1 MKINN
6 KGEIMNNLKKVGL
19 TALAGSLVAF
29 SAQAVEMAVSG
40 SAKVTYINGH
50 STEIEGNPMGMNTSL
65 VFSGSGEVNGYA
77 TNLTIVS
84 ADQVGGMS
92 SAALSID
99 LADMGKIT
107 FDQGTGAGG
116 ISTIDDK
123 TPTAAEE
130 VWDGIDAVTGT
141 ADGLVGGGNSGVFV
155 YANSFA
161 GYNFTSQVSKGNSAN
176 NSDDTTS
183 GGTGGTSW
191 DFALTTDGSS
201 MGVDGLAIGA
211 GYGKIA
217 NGAQSDVNGD
227 DTNEHMVAFV
237 NYTIGMVT
245 LGYSEANIARNNE
258 GGTTESASAFGIAAN
273 LSDNLSISYGEREV
287 EYAKA
292 SAAHVTQDNSGIA
305 LAYTMGSA
313 KVTVQQNESDNNGGT
328 QGTNDEQTQIALSLS
343 F

>member
-29 SAQAVEMAVSG
+29 SAQAVEMTVSG
-40 SAKVTYINGH
+40 SAKLTYQNGH
-50 STEIEGNPMGMNTSL
+50 GTEVDGNPMGMNTDL

-84 ADQVGGMS
+84 ADQFAGMT

-107 FDQGTGAGG
+107 FDQHTGAGG

-130 VWDGIDAVTGT
+130 IWDGIDAVAGT
-141 ADGLVGGGNSGVFV
+141 ADGLVGGGNDGVFV

-161 GYNFTSQVSKGNSAN
+161 GYNLSTQVSKGSRTN
-176 NSDDTTS
+176 NSDDANS
-183 GGTGGTSW
+183 GTTGGTSW
-191 DFALTTDGSS
+191 DFALTTDSL
-201 MGVDGLAIGA
+201 MDGLSVGA

-227 DTNEHMVAFV
+227 DTDEHMVAFV

-245 LGYSEANIARNNE
+245 LGYSEANIDRGAA
-258 GGTTESASAFGIAAN
+258 GGTTEYAQAFGIAAN

-313 KVTVQQNESDNNGGT
+313 KVTVQQNEADNNGGT
-328 QGTNDEQTQIALSLS
+328 EGTNDENTEIALSLA

>member
-40 SAKVTYINGH
+40 SAKLTYKNGH
-50 STEIEGNPMGMNTSL
+50 GTEVDGNPMGMNTDL

-77 TNLTIVS
+77 TNLTIIA
-84 ADQVGGMS
+84 ADQIGGMS

-107 FDQGTGAGG
+107 FDQGIGVGG

-130 VWDGIDAVTGT
+130 IWDGIDAVTGT
-141 ADGLVGGGNSGVFV
+141 GQGRVGGGNNGVFV

-161 GYNFTSQVSKGNSAN
+161 GYNLTTQVSKGSRTA
-176 NSDDTTS
+176 NSDDANS
-183 GGTGGTSW
+183 GTTGGTSW
-191 DFALTTDGSS
+191 DFALTTDSL
-201 MGVDGLAIGA
+201 MDGLSVGA

-227 DTNEHMVAFV
+227 DTDEHMVAFV

-245 LGYSEANIARNNE
+245 LGYSEANIDAGAA
-258 GGTTESASAFGIAAN
+258 GGTTEYAQAFGIAAN

-292 SAAHVTQDNSGIA
+292 SAAHVTQDNTGIA

-313 KVTVQQNESDNNGGT
+313 KVTVQQNESDNNGGVA
-328 QGTNDEQTQIALSLS
+328 GSNDEATEIALSLA

>member
-40 SAKVTYINGH
+40 SAKLTYINGH
-50 STEIEGNPMGMNTSL
+50 GTEVDGNPMGMNTSL

-84 ADQVGGMS
+84 ADKVGGMS

-130 VWDGIDAVTGT
+130 IWDGIDAVTGT

-161 GYNFTSQVSKGNSAN
+161 GYNLTTQVSKGSRTA
-176 NSDDTTS
+176 NSDDANS
-183 GGTGGTSW
+183 GSTGGGSW
-191 DFALTTDGSS
+191 DFALTTDSL
-201 MGVDGLAIGA
+201 MDGLSVGA

-227 DTNEHMVAFV
+227 DTDEHMVAFV

-245 LGYSEANIARNNE
+245 LGYSEANIDRGAA
-258 GGTTESASAFGIAAN
+258 GGTTEYAQAFGIAAN

-287 EYAKA
+287 EYANA
-292 SAAHVTQDNSGIA
+292 SAAHVTQDNTGIA

-328 QGTNDEQTQIALSLS
+328 AGTNDENTEIALSLA

>member
-29 SAQAVEMAVSG
+29 SAQAVEITVSG
-40 SAKVTYINGH
+40 SAKLTYHNGH
-50 STEIEGNPMGMNTSL
+50 GSEVDGNPMGMNTDL

-77 TNLTIVS
+77 TNLTIIA
-84 ADQVGGMS
+84 ADQIGGMS

-123 TPTAAEE
+123 MPVAAEE
-130 VWDGIDAVTGT
+130 IWDGLTGVTG
-141 ADGLVGGGNSGVFV
+141 ASDGKVGGGNSGVFV

-161 GYNFTSQVSKGNSAN
+161 GYNLTTQVSKGSRTNQDDDSNSG
-176 NSDDTTS
+176 TTS
-183 GGTGGTSW
+183 GTSW
-191 DFALTTDGSS
+191 DFALTTDSL
-201 MGVDGLAIGA
+201 MDGLSVGA

-227 DTNEHMVAFV
+227 DTDEHMVAFV

-245 LGYSEANIARNNE
+245 LGYSEANIDAGAA
-258 GGTTESASAFGIAAN
+258 GGTNEYAQAFGIAAN

-287 EYAKA
+287 EYANA
-292 SAAHVTQDNSGIA
+292 SAAHVTQDNTGIA

-313 KVTVQQNESDNNGGT
+313 KVTVQQNESDNNGGVA
-328 QGTNDEQTQIALSLS
+328 GSNDENTEIALSLA

>member
-40 SAKVTYINGH
+40 SAKLTYINGH
-50 STEIEGNPMGMNTSL
+50 GTEVDGNPMGMNTSL

-130 VWDGIDAVTGT
+130 IWDGIDAVTGT

-161 GYNFTSQVSKGNSAN
+161 GYNLTTQVSKGSRTA
-176 NSDDTTS
+176 NSDDANS
-183 GGTGGTSW
+183 GSTGGGSW
-191 DFALTTDGSS
+191 DFALTTDSL
-201 MGVDGLAIGA
+201 MDGLSVGA

-227 DTNEHMVAFV
+227 DTDEHMVAFV

-245 LGYSEANIARNNE
+245 LGYSEANIDAGAA
-258 GGTTESASAFGIAAN
+258 GGTTEYAQAFGIAAN

-292 SAAHVTQDNSGIA
+292 SAAHVTQDNTGIA

-313 KVTVQQNESDNNGGT
+313 KVTVQQNESDNNGGVASSD
-328 QGTNDEQTQIALSLS
+328 DEQTQIALSLS

>member
-1 MKINN
+1 
-6 KGEIMNNLKKVGL
+6 MNNLKKVGL

-40 SAKVTYINGH
+40 SAKLTYKNGH
-50 STEIEGNPMGMNTSL
+50 GTEVDGNPMGMNTEL
-65 VFSGSGEVNGYA
+65 AFSGSGEVNGYA
-77 TNLTIVS
+77 TNLTIIA
-84 ADQVGGMS
+84 ADQIGGMS

-107 FDQGTGAGG
+107 FDQGTNAGG
-116 ISTIDDK
+116 IKTIDDK

-130 VWDGIDAVTGT
+130 IWDGIDTVTGT
-141 ADGLVGGGNSGVFV
+141 GQGRVGGGNNGVFV

-161 GYNFTSQVSKGNSAN
+161 GYNLSAQVSKGSRTA
-176 NSDDTTS
+176 NSDDANS
-183 GGTGGTSW
+183 GTTGGTSW
-191 DFALTTDGSS
+191 DFALTTDSL
-201 MGVDGLAIGA
+201 MDGLSVGA

-227 DTNEHMVAFV
+227 DTDEHMVAFV

-245 LGYSEANIARNNE
+245 VGYTEANIAKNAD
-258 GGTTESASAFGIAAN
+258 GKTTEIASAFGIAAN

-287 EYAKA
+287 EYANA
-292 SAAHVTQDNSGIA
+292 STAHVTQDNTGIA

-313 KVTVQQNESDNNGGT
+313 KVTVQQNESDNNGGVA
-328 QGTNDEQTQIALSLS
+328 GSNDENTEIALSLA

>member
-40 SAKVTYINGH
+40 SAKLTYKNGH
-50 STEIEGNPMGMNTSL
+50 GTEVDGNPMGMNTSL

-130 VWDGIDAVTGT
+130 IWDGIDAVTGT
-141 ADGLVGGGNSGVFV
+141 SDGLVGGGNNGVFV

-161 GYNFTSQVSKGNSAN
+161 GYNLSTQVSKGSRTA
-176 NSDDTTS
+176 NSDDANS
-183 GGTGGTSW
+183 GSTGGGSW
-191 DFALTTDGSS
+191 DFALTTDSL
-201 MGVDGLAIGA
+201 MDGLSVGA

-217 NGAQSDVNGD
+217 NGAQDDVNGD
-227 DTNEHMVAFV
+227 DTDEHMVAFV

-245 LGYSEANIARNNE
+245 VGYSEANIAR
-258 GGTTESASAFGIAAN
+258 GGDGKTTEIASAFGIAAN

-292 SAAHVTQDNSGIA
+292 GAAHVTQDNTGIA

-313 KVTVQQNESDNNGGT
+313 KVTVQQNESDNNGGVASSD
-328 QGTNDEQTQIALSLS
+328 DEQTQIALSLA

>member
-1 MKINN
+1 
-6 KGEIMNNLKKVGL
+6 MNNLKKVGL

-40 SAKVTYINGH
+40 SAKLTYINGH
-50 STEIEGNPMGMNTSL
+50 GTEVDGNPMGMNTSM
-65 VFSGSGEVNGYA
+65 VFSGSGEVNGYD

-84 ADQVGGMS
+84 ADAVGGMS
-92 SAALSID
+92 SASLSVD
-99 LADMGKIT
+99 LADMGKLT

-141 ADGLVGGGNSGVFV
+141 ADGLVGGGNSGVIV

-161 GYNFTSQVSKGNSAN
+161 GYNLTTQVSKGSRTA
-176 NSDDTTS
+176 NSDDANS
-183 GGTGGTSW
+183 NSTGGGSW
-191 DFALTTDGSS
+191 DFALTTDTL
-201 MGVDGLAIGA
+201 MDGLSAGA
-211 GYGKIA
+211 GYGLVA
-217 NGAQSDVNGD
+217 NGTDGKHGSD
-227 DTNEHMVAFV
+227 DTDEHMVAFV
-237 NYTIGMVT
+237 NYSYGMVT
-245 LGYSEANIARNNE
+245 VGYSQAEISAGAI
-258 GGTTESASAFGIAAN
+258 GGQTESATAFGIAAN

-287 EYAKA
+287 EYSNAG
-292 SAAHVTQDNSGIA
+292 AAHVTQDNEGIA

-313 KVTVQQNESDNNGGT
+313 KVTVQQNEATNNGGS

>member
-1 MKINN
+1 
-6 KGEIMNNLKKVGL
+6 MNNLKKVGL

-29 SAQAVEMAVSG
+29 SAQAVEMTVSG

-50 STEIEGNPMGMNTSL
+50 GTEVDGNPMGMNTSMA
-65 VFSGSGEVNGYA
+65 FSGSGEVNGYA
-77 TNLTIVS
+77 TNLTIVA

-130 VWDGIDAVTGT
+130 VWDGIDAVTGRT
-141 ADGLVGGGNSGVFV
+141 DGLVGGGNNGVLV

-161 GYNFTSQVSKGNSAN
+161 GTNFTSSFSKGDRSA
-176 NSDDTTS
+176 NSDDASS
-183 GGTGGTSW
+183 GGTAGGSW
-191 DFALTTDGSS
+191 DFALTTDGL
-201 MGVDGLAIGA
+201 MDGLSVGA

-217 NGAQSDVNGD
+217 NGAQLNTNGGSETD
-227 DTNEHMVAFV
+227 EHMVAFA
-237 NYTIGMVT
+237 NYTVGMVT
-245 LGYSEANIARNNE
+245 LGYSEAQIARGAE
-258 GGTTESASAFGIAAN
+258 GSVTEIASAFGIAAN

-287 EYAKA
+287 EYAKPG
-292 SAAHVTQDNSGIA
+292 AAHVTQDNSGIA
-305 LAYTMGSA
+305 IAYTMGSA
-313 KVTVQQNESDNNGGT
+313 KITAQQNESDNNGGT
-328 QGTNDEQTQIALSLS
+328 AGTNDEQTQIALSLS

>member
-1 MKINN
+1 
-6 KGEIMNNLKKVGL
+6 MNNLKKVGL

-40 SAKVTYINGH
+40 SAKLTYINGH
-50 STEIEGNPMGMNTSL
+50 GTEVDGNPMGMNTSM
-65 VFSGSGEVNGYA
+65 VFSGSGEVNGYD
-77 TNLTIVS
+77 TNLTIVA

-92 SAALSID
+92 SASLSVD
-99 LADMGKIT
+99 LADMGKLT

-141 ADGLVGGGNSGVFV
+141 ADGLVGGGNSGVIV

-161 GYNFTSQVSKGNSAN
+161 GYNLTTQVSKGSRTA
-176 NSDDTTS
+176 NSDDANS
-183 GGTGGTSW
+183 NSTGGGSW
-191 DFALTTDGSS
+191 DFALTTDTL
-201 MGVDGLAIGA
+201 MDGLSAGA
-211 GYGKIA
+211 GYGLVA
-217 NGAQSDVNGD
+217 NGTDGKHGSD
-227 DTNEHMVAFV
+227 DTDEHMVAFV
-237 NYTIGMVT
+237 NYSYGMVT
-245 LGYSEANIARNNE
+245 VGYSQAEISAGAI
-258 GGTTESASAFGIAAN
+258 GGQTESATAFGIAAN

-287 EYAKA
+287 EYSNAG
-292 SAAHVTQDNSGIA
+292 AAHVTQDNEGIA

-313 KVTVQQNESDNNGGT
+313 KVTVQQNEADNNGGT

>member
-40 SAKVTYINGH
+40 SAKLTYINGH
-50 STEIEGNPMGMNTSL
+50 GTEVDGNPMGMNTSL

-130 VWDGIDAVTGT
+130 IWDGIDAVTGT

-161 GYNFTSQVSKGNSAN
+161 GYNLTTQVSKGSSTN
-176 NSDDTTS
+176 NSDDANS
-183 GGTGGTSW
+183 GTTGGTSW
-191 DFALTTDGSS
+191 DFALTTDSL
-201 MGVDGLAIGA
+201 MDGLSVGA

-227 DTNEHMVAFV
+227 DTDEHMVAFV

-245 LGYSEANIARNNE
+245 LGYTEANIDRGAE
-258 GGTTESASAFGIAAN
+258 GGNTEYAQAFGIAAN

-292 SAAHVTQDNSGIA
+292 GAAHVTQDNTGIA

-313 KVTVQQNESDNNGGT
+313 KVTVQQNESDNNAGVAGS
-328 QGTNDEQTQIALSLS
+328 NDENTEIALSLA

>member
-1 MKINN
+1 
-6 KGEIMNNLKKVGL
+6 MNNLKKVGL

-40 SAKVTYINGH
+40 SAKLTYINGH
-50 STEIEGNPMGMNTSL
+50 GTEVDGNPMGMNTSM
-65 VFSGSGEVNGYA
+65 VFSGSGEVNGYD
-77 TNLTIVS
+77 TNLTIVA

-92 SAALSID
+92 SASLSVD
-99 LADMGKIT
+99 LADMGKLT

-130 VWDGIDAVTGT
+130 VWDGIDAVTGA
-141 ADGLVGGGNSGVFV
+141 ADGLVGGGNSGVIV

-161 GYNFTSQVSKGNSAN
+161 GYNLTTQVSKGSRTA
-176 NSDDTTS
+176 NSDDANS
-183 GGTGGTSW
+183 NSTGGGSW
-191 DFALTTDGSS
+191 DFALTTDTL
-201 MGVDGLAIGA
+201 MDGLSAGA
-211 GYGKIA
+211 GYGLVA
-217 NGAQSDVNGD
+217 NGTDGKHGSD
-227 DTNEHMVAFV
+227 DTDEHMVAFV
-237 NYTIGMVT
+237 NYSYGMVT
-245 LGYSEANIARNNE
+245 VGYSQAEISAGAI
-258 GGTTESASAFGIAAN
+258 GGQTESATAFGIAAN

-287 EYAKA
+287 EYSNAG
-292 SAAHVTQDNSGIA
+292 AAHVTQDNEGIA

-313 KVTVQQNESDNNGGT
+313 KVTVQQNEATNNGGS

>member
-40 SAKVTYINGH
+40 SAKLTYINGH
-50 STEIEGNPMGMNTSL
+50 GTEVDGNPMGMNTSL

-130 VWDGIDAVTGT
+130 IWDGIDAVTGT
-141 ADGLVGGGNSGVFV
+141 ADGLVGGGNNGVFV

-161 GYNFTSQVSKGNSAN
+161 GYNLTTQVSKGSRTA
-176 NSDDTTS
+176 NSDDANS
-183 GGTGGTSW
+183 GSTGGGSW
-191 DFALTTDGSS
+191 DFALTTDSL
-201 MGVDGLAIGA
+201 MDGLSVGA

-227 DTNEHMVAFV
+227 DTDEHMVAFV

-245 LGYSEANIARNNE
+245 LGYSEANIDRNAA
-258 GGTTESASAFGIAAN
+258 GGTTEYAQAFGIAAN

-292 SAAHVTQDNSGIA
+292 SAAHVTEDITGIA

-328 QGTNDEQTQIALSLS
+328 AGTNDENTEIALSLA

>member
-40 SAKVTYINGH
+40 SAKLTYINGH
-50 STEIEGNPMGMNTSL
+50 GTEVDGNPMGMNTSL

-130 VWDGIDAVTGT
+130 IWDGIDAVTGT

-161 GYNFTSQVSKGNSAN
+161 GYNLTTQVSKGSRTA
-176 NSDDTTS
+176 NSDDANS
-183 GGTGGTSW
+183 GSTGGGSW
-191 DFALTTDGSS
+191 DFALTTDSL
-201 MGVDGLAIGA
+201 MDGLSVGA

-227 DTNEHMVAFV
+227 DTDEHMVAFV

-245 LGYSEANIARNNE
+245 LGYSEANIDAGAA
-258 GGTTESASAFGIAAN
+258 GGTTEYAQAFGIAAN

-292 SAAHVTQDNSGIA
+292 SAAHVTQDNTGIA

-328 QGTNDEQTQIALSLS
+328 AGTNDENTEIALSLA

>member
-40 SAKVTYINGH
+40 SAKLTYKNGH
-50 STEIEGNPMGMNTSL
+50 GTEVDGNPMGMNTSL

-130 VWDGIDAVTGT
+130 IWDGIDAVTGT

-161 GYNFTSQVSKGNSAN
+161 GYNLSTQVSKGSRTNQTDDANSG
-176 NSDDTTS
+176 T
-183 GGTGGTSW
+183 TGGTSW
-191 DFALTTDGSS
+191 DFALTTDSL
-201 MGVDGLAIGA
+201 MDGLSVGA

-227 DTNEHMVAFV
+227 DTDEHMVAFV

-245 LGYSEANIARNNE
+245 LGYSEANIDRSAA
-258 GGTTESASAFGIAAN
+258 GGTTEYAQAFGIAAN

-287 EYAKA
+287 EYANA

-328 QGTNDEQTQIALSLS
+328 AGTNDENTEIALSLA

>member
-40 SAKVTYINGH
+40 SAKLTYKNGH
-50 STEIEGNPMGMNTSL
+50 GTEVDGNPMGMNTSL

-130 VWDGIDAVTGT
+130 IWDGIDAVTGT

-161 GYNFTSQVSKGNSAN
+161 GYNLTTQVSKGSRTA
-176 NSDDTTS
+176 NSDDANS
-183 GGTGGTSW
+183 GSTGGGSW
-191 DFALTTDGSS
+191 DFALTTDSL
-201 MGVDGLAIGA
+201 MDGLSVGA

-227 DTNEHMVAFV
+227 DTDEHMVAFV

-245 LGYSEANIARNNE
+245 LGYSEANIDAGAA
-258 GGTTESASAFGIAAN
+258 GGTTEYAQAFGIAAN

-292 SAAHVTQDNSGIA
+292 SAAHVTQDNTGIA

-328 QGTNDEQTQIALSLS
+328 AGTNDENTEIALSLA